1 MFPWTLVV
9 RFTKTL
15 SLKSTVLTLMRFQTI
30 VNIATFLNQIVCP
43 MTSYLSRNHSI
54 IFSLNG
60 LSLIARHTAVNSSWS
75 TSSVMFFNLIS
86 EPRNLH
92 DGVCLAIMT
101 SYIYQLVISR
111 SVRLVKWT
119 GTLCDVTSPWQRV
132 LPSSTR
138 RVRPTW

>member
-1 MFPWTLVV
+1 MFQWTFVV

-15 SLKSTVLTLMRFQTI
+15 SLKSTVSTLMRFQKI
-30 VNIATFLNQIVCP
+30 VNIATFLNQSVCP

-60 LSLIARHTAVNSSWS
+60 LRLIARHTAVKSSWS
-75 TSSVMFFNLIS
+75 TSIVMFFNLIS
-86 EPRNLH
+86 ELRNLH

-101 SYIYQLVISR
+101 SNIYQLVISR